1 MTERPR
7 IAVAGI
13 GNILLGDEGLGV
25 YAARALEPGYAGH
38 DEVRVFDGG
47 TLGLMLIPHIEDA
60 THILILD
67 ALDLDAPAGTVREY
81 DEVSMRGA
89 PVSIFSVHGISIPD
103 LSNLLRFR
111 NGRLEAVHLIGMV
124 PSLIETSTDL
134 SPEVA
139 QSLPAVVSLARR
151 RIDAWLGAGVA

>member
-7 IAVAGI
+7 ISVAGI

-25 YAARALEPGYAGH
+25 YAARALEPGYAGQG
-38 DEVRVFDGG
+38 EVQIFDGG
-47 TLGLMLIPHIEDA
+47 TLGLMLLPHIEDS
-60 THILILD
+60 THILLLD

-89 PVSIFSVHGISIPD
+89 PISIFSVHGISLPD

-111 NGRLEAVHLIGMV
+111 NERLEAIHLIGIV
-124 PSLIETSTDL
+124 PSIIETSTDL
-134 SPEVA
+134 SPEV
-139 QSLPAVVSLARR
+139 QRSLPDIVRLARR
-151 RIDAWLGAGVA
+151 RIESWLKAGVS